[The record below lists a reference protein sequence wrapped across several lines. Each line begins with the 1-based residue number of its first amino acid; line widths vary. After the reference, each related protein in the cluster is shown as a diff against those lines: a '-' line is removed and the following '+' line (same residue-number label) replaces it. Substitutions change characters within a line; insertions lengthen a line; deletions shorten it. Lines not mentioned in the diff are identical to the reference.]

1 MSRRAIWPR
10 VFPIPA
16 LTGALFAS
24 RARPPFR
31 TETADDL
38 DDRPA
43 CRANPTG
50 LVPRTIRRLV
60 DGLAA
65 IRICCASRGNCCR
78 RDIPK
83 DAAVLAAYFADYLRS
98 RRGAEN
104 DHFSVPVNGR
114 PAPNGLEEPGGREDA
129 RAFEVSPADAETRYS
144 APQAAARAPL
154 RRPWRNTKWGRK
166 RKQASSHGPPAR
178 HGRRPDPAG
187 SGASQPT
194 DDAARCHGRALAA
207 LPGGLRG
214 LTSIIPYRPLRKPIA
229 LGCRSR
235 LGLPVYDKMW
245 RSSRWKNSKNCPA
258 RVRSVS

>member
-10 VFPIPA
+10 VFPY
-16 LTGALFAS
+16 TGALFAS

-60 DGLAA
+60 EGLAA

-78 RDIPK
+78 RDSPK
-83 DAAVLAAYFADYLRS
+83 DAAVLAAYCAGYLRS
-98 RRGAEN
+98 RRDAEN
-104 DHFSVPVNGR
+104 DHLSVPVNGR

-154 RRPWRNTKWGRK
+154 RRLVTAMTRIK
-166 RKQASSHGPPAR
+166 RRLIAHIEITQRDPVGACISENARASGNSCIHGHRRVSADLSGEVNWMIAAAINVNPRWFWQARQGNW
-178 HGRRPDPAG
+178 
-187 SGASQPT
+187 
-194 DDAARCHGRALAA
+194 CN
-207 LPGGLRG
+207 
-214 LTSIIPYRPLRKPIA
+214 
-229 LGCRSR
+229 RS
-235 LGLPVYDKMW
+235 
-245 RSSRWKNSKNCPA
+245 
-258 RVRSVS
+258 

>member
-1 MSRRAIWPR
+1 LGKFLRIPR
-10 VFPIPA
+10 PDVSPSDLAARIPY
-16 LTGALFAS
+16 TGALFAS

-154 RRPWRNTKWGRK
+154 R
-166 RKQASSHGPPAR
+166 GPGATP
-178 HGRRPDPAG
+178 
-187 SGASQPT
+187 SGAAS
-194 DDAARCHGRALAA
+194 AKR
-207 LPGGLRG
+207 LRRM
-214 LTSIIPYRPLRKPIA
+214 IRPIQNA
-229 LGCRSR
+229 G
-235 LGLPVYDKMW
+235 
-245 RSSRWKNSKNCPA
+245 
-258 RVRSVS
+258 